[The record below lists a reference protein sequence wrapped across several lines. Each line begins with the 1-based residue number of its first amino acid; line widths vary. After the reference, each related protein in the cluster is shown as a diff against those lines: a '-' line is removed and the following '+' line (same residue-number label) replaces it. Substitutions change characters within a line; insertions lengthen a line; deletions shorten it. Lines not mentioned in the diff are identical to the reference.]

1 MTRRTGLPGDGRL
14 SGLLDETA
22 ETGFSGLHEFG
33 LAALEENGQEHIQL
47 AFLVSGEQ
55 DPSHDRIHCIG
66 AGRVRHISVSIGGEQ
81 IEMLGIAKQPGGRNT
96 ERAFVLEG
104 MKPILELLQVNS
116 PSLLAIVVTP
126 TCLGKGGPSLQRA
139 LAQARPAVYTCREM
153 VFETLS
159 DVRTSPG
166 MLAVLGQ
173 PEWDQAVIF
182 KRPRLFG
189 LYGECLQD
197 PANV

>member
-1 MTRRTGLPGDGRL
+1 MSTPLPRLPRYPEPSVARWFEMTRRTGLPGDGRL

-81 IEMLGIAKQPGGRNT
+81 IEMLGIAKQPGGRNA
-96 ERAFVLEG
+96 ERRGEG
-104 MKPILELLQVNS
+104 LH
-116 PSLLAIVVTP
+116 
-126 TCLGKGGPSLQRA
+126 GGGRRVKVAGL
-139 LAQARPAVYTCREM
+139 
-153 VFETLS
+153 
-159 DVRTSPG
+159 DG
-166 MLAVLGQ
+166 
-173 PEWDQAVIF
+173 PE
-182 KRPRLFG
+182 
-189 LYGECLQD
+189 E
-197 PANV
+197 